1 VEQLHRTALQNGI
14 PTLYH
19 YEKFKPGYLATT
31 LRDQI
36 IHCSNPNNLNDPWD
50 CKPAFDPHALDDPE
64 VLEREMAW
72 RAPHTGKHLW
82 ERQMRE
88 DPNSR
93 VEFLIEASKSMQA
106 MLAERRIYCLTPKAA
121 NVLMW
126 SHYAR
131 NHRGICL
138 EFSVADN
145 PLFRTAAEVVYRKK
159 YPRWVPCDINDKP
172 GMVMELI
179 LTKSCDWFYEEE
191 YRLVS
196 VQTSALNNFQQLH
209 GDFFRL
215 PKGALKAVIMGCE
228 ADHKN
233 IGAFIRE
240 HAPHL
245 PIKKA
250 VRSPNLYTLDIVD
263 YLPG

>member
-1 VEQLHRTALQNGI
+1 MEQLHRTAWLNGI

-19 YEKFKPGYLATT
+19 YEKFNPAYLATI

-50 CKPAFDPHALDDPE
+50 CKPVFDPHALDDPE

-72 RAPHTGKHLW
+72 RTPHPDKHLW
-82 ERQMRE
+82 EKKMRE
-88 DPNSR
+88 DTNFR
-93 VEFLIEASKSMQA
+93 VEFMIGASPPMQA
-106 MLAERRIYCLTPKAA
+106 MLAERRIYCLTPKPA

-126 SHYAR
+126 SHYAD

-145 PLFRTAAEVVYRKK
+145 LLFRTAAEVVYREE

-172 GMVMELI
+172 GLVMELI
-179 LTKSCDWFYEEE
+179 LTKSRDWSYEEE

-196 VQTSALNNFQQLH
+196 VQASALTNFQQLH

-233 IGAFIRE
+233 IGSFIRE
-240 HAPHL
+240 YAPDL

-250 VRSPNLYTLDIVD
+250 VRSPNLYTLSIVD
-263 YLPG
+263 YLPS